1 MITYVFFA
9 FRESKCFVFS
19 NKTLVGEENC
29 YVMLAKWYTNVLKR
43 VICPSCCSK
52 GQGKKV
58 GVFELEGSTP
68 EMMAMMMMLMLM
80 LMLMLLV
87 MMVMMSMVRLTLTAR
102 SKELVERFDF
112 NFGVRYRHYLF

>member
-1 MITYVFFA
+1 M
-9 FRESKCFVFS
+9 FS

-68 EMMAMMMMLMLM
+68 EMMAMMSNCQFVQNFFGPRV
-80 LMLMLLV
+80 LLGKSPQI
-87 MMVMMSMVRLTLTAR
+87 M
-102 SKELVERFDF
+102 
-112 NFGVRYRHYLF
+112 